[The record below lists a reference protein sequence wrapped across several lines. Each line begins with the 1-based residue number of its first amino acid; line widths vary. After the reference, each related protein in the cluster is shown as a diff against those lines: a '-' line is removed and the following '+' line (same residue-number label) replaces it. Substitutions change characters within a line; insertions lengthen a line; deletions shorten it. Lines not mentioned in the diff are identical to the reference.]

1 MGCTPQEV
9 HGQLLTVFPL
19 FSCRALPAWEHKD
32 YLGWIEQG
40 DGLEA
45 YGVYVQNGRLK
56 GDMKKAL
63 RTVIERYEL
72 PVRLTPNQNL
82 ILCDIEEGWK
92 ADIMSTL
99 SAAGI
104 T

>member
-1 MGCTPQEV
+1 M
-9 HGQLLTVFPL
+9 
-19 FSCRALPAWEHKD
+19 CRALPAWEHKD
-32 YLGWIEQG
+32 YLGWIKQG

-104 T
+104 K